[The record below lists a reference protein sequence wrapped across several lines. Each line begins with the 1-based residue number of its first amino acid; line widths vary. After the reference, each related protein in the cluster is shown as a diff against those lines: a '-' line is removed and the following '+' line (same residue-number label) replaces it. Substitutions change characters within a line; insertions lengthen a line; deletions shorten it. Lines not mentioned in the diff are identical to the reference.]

1 MAHARLSPSN
11 KRWPYCAGS
20 VREEAKYPDKSG
32 DAAIDGT
39 GSHHLLEI
47 CLKTGDPNIKASRFI
62 NQIIAAGL
70 DDDKP
75 EGWLVDADR
84 AARVQ
89 IALDYIRHRDTEI
102 GGVTLTT
109 EGISNPGKMFGRED
123 WWGTCDVTLQ
133 GIEAPVIEVID
144 YKDGQMYVA
153 AKDNTQLISYAI
165 GTCFERKVTAAR
177 DDVLIRMTIIQP
189 KNTKEPIRFQEMSLE
204 ELSAIAGDL
213 KDAAAATDDPD
224 APLVAGEHCTW
235 CKHKDA
241 CPERVAQGLDG
252 VGLMVE
258 AGSPLFETLQDGNIS
273 VADMPSEKLAAIKDS
288 KKIVMALF
296 DNVDAEVMVRL
307 DKGES
312 VPGYAIGTGKGSNSW
327 NTDLEMVVKKLKG
340 MKFKNDDLYPP
351 KLVSPAQALKKDGL
365 TDRQQKRITEELVV
379 YKEGKKAVVKSNF
392 KRETPEQMFA
402 DVAPIA
408 IAPVPADPVEPKED
422 FSNLTFL

>member
-1 MAHARLSPSN
+1 MADHARLSPSN
-11 KRWPYCAGS
+11 KRWPNCPGS
-20 VREEAKYPDKSG
+20 IREEAAYQNNSG
-32 DAAIDGT
+32 AAAIDGT
-39 GSHHLLEI
+39 GSHHLLEL
-47 CLKTGDPNIKASRFI
+47 CLKTGNPSIKASAYI
-62 NQIIAAGL
+62 GHIIATGL

-75 EGWLVDADR
+75 EGWLVEADR

-89 IALDYIRHRDTEI
+89 IALDYIRHRDEEI
-102 GGVTLTT
+102 GGVTLST
-109 EGISNPGKMFGRED
+109 EGLVSPGAMFGRDD

-165 GTCFERKVTAAR
+165 GVCYERKATAASNPT
-177 DDVLIRMTIIQP
+177 IRMTIIQP
-189 KNTKEPIRFQEMSLE
+189 KNTKEPIRFQEMTLQ
-204 ELSAIAGDL
+204 ELSVQAEILKEAAI
-213 KDAAAATDDPD
+213 ATDDPD
-224 APLVAGEHCTW
+224 APLIAGEWCTW
-235 CKHKDA
+235 CRHKDA
-241 CPERVAQGLDG
+241 CPERTAKGLDG

-273 VADMPSEKLAAIKDS
+273 VADMPSEKLAAIKDA

-312 VPGYAIGTGKGSNSW
+312 VPGYAIGTGNGSNSW

-351 KLVSPAQALKKDGL
+351 KLVSPTQALKKADL
-365 TDRQQKRITEELVV
+365 TERQQKRIKDELIV

-408 IAPVPADPVEPKED
+408 VAPVPAEPETKDAFEG
-422 FSNLTFL
+422 LTFL